1 MKIDTESLE
10 DHQVKLTVE
19 VDTKVL
25 EDAKR
30 RAARHLAKRMKIPG
44 FRPGKAP
51 YHVVVRYA
59 GEGPIIEEGLEL
71 LVQDIY
77 PEIIKEAEIDTYGPG
92 TLNNVVSLDPPT
104 LEFVVPLEAEVELGD
119 YHLIRRLYAPKDV
132 IDDDINV
139 VIGNL
144 REQQA
149 VIEPVDREVQDGDV
163 VNVRLSGTYSEDE
176 DGQDP
181 DFLTERSMPI
191 LVNPDDDDE
200 WPFAG
205 FSRNLVGMKPG
216 EEKTITH
223 VPSEDPVTDGEPD
236 NDAQVSAAVD
246 YKYVI
251 EDVKSRTLPELND
264 EFAASIGEYENL
276 DELREYIKTT
286 LEQQNLSIYDES
298 YDEAVLDEA
307 IEQST
312 IKYPPQMLDNQI
324 NNVINNLEANLAH
337 QQLDLDLYLK
347 SRDMKIDDLSEEAK
361 PVAEDRLRRTLILM
375 ELAQAEGIEV
385 QPEEIEAET
394 SLTIDTITRNQEKEK
409 EELTKEDMS
418 NIVGNVFTT
427 ILLKRAME
435 RLHDISSGKLDE
447 TQDEEPDIDNEP
459 DTTSD
464 DDKEDTVV
472 SEPKDESE
480 QEESVNT
487 EEVVN

>member
-1 MKIDTESLE
+1 LKIDTESLE
-10 DHQVKLTVE
+10 DHQVKITVE
-19 VDTKVL
+19 VDTKQL

-77 PEIIKEAEIDTYGPG
+77 PEIIKEANIDSYGPG

-104 LEFVVPLEAEVELGD
+104 LEFVIPLEAEVELGD
-119 YHLIRRLYAPKDV
+119 YRLIRRLYEPKDV
-132 IDDDINV
+132 TDDDIDV

-149 VIEPVDREVQDGDV
+149 VIEPVDREVRDGDV
-163 VNVRLSGTYSEDE
+163 VNVRLSGTYSEVEDE
-176 DGQDP
+176 DGHDP

-223 VPSEDPVTDGEPD
+223 VPIEDPVTDGEPEID
-236 NDAQVSAAVD
+236 THDSAAVD

-251 EDVKSRTLPELND
+251 EDVKSRTLPELDD

-276 DELREYIKTT
+276 DELHEYIKST
-286 LEQQNLSIYDES
+286 LEQQNLSVYNES

-312 IKYPPQMLDNQI
+312 IKFPPQMLDNQI
-324 NNVINNLEANLAH
+324 NIVINNLESNLGH

-347 SRDMKIDDLSEEAK
+347 SRDMNIDELREEAK
-361 PVAEDRLRRTLILM
+361 PVAEDRLRRTLFLM
-375 ELAQAEGIEV
+375 ELAQAERIEV
-385 QPEEIEAET
+385 QPEEIETET
-394 SLTIDTITRNQEKEK
+394 SLTIDNITRNQEKEK

-427 ILLKRAME
+427 ILVRRAME

-447 TQDEEPDIDNEP
+447 TQEDESDIDNE
-459 DTTSD
+459 TETASD
-464 DDKEDTVV
+464 DDKEETVV
-472 SEPKDESE
+472 SEPEDEAE
-480 QEESVNT
+480 K
-487 EEVVN
+487 